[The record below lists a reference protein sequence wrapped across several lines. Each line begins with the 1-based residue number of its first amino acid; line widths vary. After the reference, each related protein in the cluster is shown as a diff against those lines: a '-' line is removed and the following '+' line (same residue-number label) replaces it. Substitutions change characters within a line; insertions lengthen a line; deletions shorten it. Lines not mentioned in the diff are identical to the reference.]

1 MRIYFFRLLRLWRRG
16 AQALSP
22 RVHIHC
28 PSYWLLNIVW
38 NPPRLIARVCNLNI
52 LVSTLGLYLFST
64 SSSAFPHTRSRGGVG
79 VSLATTTATQRDTPI
94 SSTDRFSVKST
105 YLASDLERDS
115 KVEQYPTSDSP
126 DSKAEVGLELGL
138 ESPLPQTE

>member
-1 MRIYFFRLLRLWRRG
+1 M
-16 AQALSP
+16 
-22 RVHIHC
+22 
-28 PSYWLLNIVW
+28 
-38 NPPRLIARVCNLNI
+38 NI

-64 SSSAFPHTRSRGGVG
+64 SSSAFPLTRSRGGVG

-126 DSKAEVGLELGL
+126 DSKAEVSLELGL
-138 ESPLPQTE
+138 EGRFPQPEAVILATDTGSVLPDLPNTGPSVSIVRGYSSGSADSV